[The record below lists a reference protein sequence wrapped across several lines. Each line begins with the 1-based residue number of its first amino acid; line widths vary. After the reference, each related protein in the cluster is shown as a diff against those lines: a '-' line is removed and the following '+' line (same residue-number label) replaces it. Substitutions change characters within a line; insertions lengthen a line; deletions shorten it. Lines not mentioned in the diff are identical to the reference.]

1 MGMIK
6 VLKYLVLLAGI
17 GMLVFSTRIMDQ
29 VEEGKVKLEEGRAK
43 VERVKE
49 QISDAAASGA
59 DLEIKKGQEKIDHFT
74 QLATQ
79 VRWGGIALVA
89 LGVFMLSLQ
98 KNKKKSDTKKG
109 E

>member
-1 MGMIK
+1 MGIIK
-6 VLKYLVLLAGI
+6 VFKYIVLLAGV

-29 VEEGKVKLEEGRAK
+29 VKEGEVKLTEARAK

-49 QISDAAASGA
+49 EISDAAASGA
-59 DLEIKKGQEKIDHFT
+59 DLEIRKGQEKVDHFT

-79 VRWGGIALVA
+79 FRWGGIALIV
-89 LGVFMLSLQ
+89 LGVFMFSFQ
-98 KNKKKSDTKKG
+98 RNKKKSDTKKG